1 MKNLKLSLSTLTFKA
16 TNLEIERWIRLF
28 KFSVR
33 WPENSFY
40 HKFLALHVLFSPDCS
55 CQWVRD
61 TLQSKTQNLSCQRLW
76 TRNLMVSKLW
86 VQTDNLLT
94 VTRRKTNSDSHTPLH
109 LLTHKNTMKKEILAF
124 TTTTASKFLKNR
136 RNLYHA
142 PKKNHLSSNYWF
154 KKKAFH

>member
-16 TNLEIERWIRLF
+16 TNLEIERWIRLL

-33 WPENSFY
+33 WPKNSFY
-40 HKFLALHVLFSPDCS
+40 HKFLALHVL
-55 CQWVRD
+55 
-61 TLQSKTQNLSCQRLW
+61 LALMQSKTQNLSCERLW
-76 TRNLMVSKLW
+76 TRNFWCQNFESK
-86 VQTDNLLT
+86 QTICWRSPDEKQT
-94 VTRRKTNSDSHTPLH
+94 VIRIPPCICWHTKTRW
-109 LLTHKNTMKKEILAF
+109 KKEILAF

>member
-16 TNLEIERWIRLF
+16 TNLEIERWIRLL

-33 WPENSFY
+33 WPKNSFY
-40 HKFLALHVLFSPDCS
+40 HNFLALHVL
-55 CQWVRD
+55 
-61 TLQSKTQNLSCQRLW
+61 LALMQSKTQNLLCQRLW
-76 TRNLMVSKLW
+76 TRNLWCQNFESK
-86 VQTDNLLT
+86 QTICWRSPDEKQT
-94 VTRRKTNSDSHTPLH
+94 VIRIPPCICWHTKTRW
-109 LLTHKNTMKKEILAF
+109 KKEILAF